1 MRSEE
6 MGISNLLP
14 KCIGFTAMFFAVFLL
29 WREMDSFPIFL
40 ASLFLFTICL
50 TDTLWTKIP
59 NLINLTLIL
68 AALGHQLH
76 TAGAVGFLHVLAGLF
91 VGMALL
97 IVPYLLGGMGAGDV
111 KAMAALGALT
121 GATAIFHIFLY
132 VSLIGGLFA
141 ALFYLCSGRAL
152 KTIRNGWKDLR
163 LFLYTRDFQLLRP
176 TPTNMK
182 FPYAAAIAFG
192 YFAYVQFGT
201 II

>member
-1 MRSEE
+1 ME
-6 MGISNLLP
+6 MANLLQ
-14 KCIGFTAMFFAVFLL
+14 KCTGLAAMFFAIFFL
-29 WREMDSFPIFL
+29 WQGIDSFPIFL
-40 ASLFLFTICL
+40 ASLFLFIICL
-50 TDTLWTKIP
+50 TDTIWTKIP
-59 NLINLTLIL
+59 NKLNLLLIL
-68 AALGHQLH
+68 IALCYHLHGSGAAGL
-76 TAGAVGFLHVLAGLF
+76 LHVLPGIFAGLC
-91 VGMALL
+91 LL
-97 IVPYLLGGMGAGDV
+97 MVPYLMGGMGAGDV

-132 VSLIGGLFA
+132 VSLIGGLLA
-141 ALFYLCSGRAL
+141 ALFYLCSGTAL
-152 KTIRNGWKDLR
+152 KTIKNGWKALR

>member
-1 MRSEE
+1 MR
-6 MGISNLLP
+6 ITNLIQ
-14 KCIGFTAMFFAVFLL
+14 KTAGFTAMLLAVMFP
-29 WREMDSFPIFL
+29 WQKMDSFPIFL

-59 NLINLTLIL
+59 NKINLLLIFTAFSYHL
-68 AALGHQLH
+68 HGSGAAGL
-76 TAGAVGFLHVLAGLF
+76 LHVLPGIFAGLC
-91 VGMALL
+91 LL
-97 IVPYLLGGMGAGDV
+97 LVPYLLGGMGAGDV

-132 VSLIGGLFA
+132 VSLIGGLIA
-141 ALFYLCSGRAL
+141 ILFYLCSGRAL